1 MVAMIVNPKTGFDAG
16 FMYLFTGMLG
26 D

>member
-1 MVAMIVNPKTGFDAG
+1 MVAMIVNPKMGFDAG